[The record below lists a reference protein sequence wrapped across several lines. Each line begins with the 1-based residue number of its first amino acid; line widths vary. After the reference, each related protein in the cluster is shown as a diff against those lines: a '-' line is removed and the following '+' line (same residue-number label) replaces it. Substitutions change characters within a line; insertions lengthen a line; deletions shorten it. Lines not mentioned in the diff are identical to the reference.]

1 MLKCYWSRLSSI
13 GIDRQT
19 PANETRQ
26 IAFLNAV
33 VLLVLILVAQN
44 LVLGWIDQ
52 VPASLLLLF
61 VAHGLFIGIVLL
73 WNKLRL
79 YLLARVW
86 FAVAATLFL
95 STYQVLMGT
104 SSRWDVFLVV
114 CVFLQCLMFPAVSR
128 QHNGAAAGQISGLSR
143 M

>member
-1 MLKCYWSRLSSI
+1 MLKRYWSQLSSI

-33 VLLVLILVAQN
+33 VQLVLILVAQN
-44 LVLGWIDQ
+44 LVLGSIYQ

-61 VAHGLFIGIVLL
+61 LAHGLLIGIVLL
-73 WNKLRL
+73 WNKFKL

-86 FAVAATLFL
+86 FAAAATLFL
-95 STYQVLMGT
+95 SSYQVLMGT
-104 SSRWDVFLVV
+104 ASR
-114 CVFLQCLMFPAVSR
+114 
-128 QHNGAAAGQISGLSR
+128 
-143 M
+143 